1 MKIRTREDCAPDT
14 QLQLS
19 SLIDVVFLLLVFFV
33 LTFRIVAMEGDF
45 NVKMAAAA
53 PIPGDYDKPDLPPL
67 QVRLRADSEGTLTAV
82 ELNGQRLAGPDGLRN
97 RLLSLTESNST
108 DSELLPD
115 SEMVLH
121 CDPHLKYDH
130 VVEIITA
137 ASGIEGAD
145 GEILPLVEK
154 IRFRPREK

>member
-1 MKIRTREDCAPDT
+1 MKIRKREDRDPET

-45 NVKMAAAA
+45 NVRMATL
-53 PIPGDYDKPDLPPL
+53 PEPGTLVDVDLPPM
-67 QVRLRADSEGTLTAV
+67 QVRLQADSEGALTTV

-97 RLLSLTESNST
+97 RLLSLAESNST
-108 DSELLPD
+108 ASGLLPN

-121 CDPHLKYDH
+121 CDPNLKYDY
-130 VVEIITA
+130 VVQIITA
-137 ASGIEGAD
+137 ASGVESAD
-145 GEILPLVEK
+145 GEMMPLVEK